1 MASRRDFLKTMMV
14 ASAGL
19 AVGGRPSLL
28 YGQDVKNAKT
38 KGEKVKIAYIG
49 IGNRGQQIIE
59 AFDKTGMVEV
69 VALCDV
75 DMGAKHTQKVMAMY
89 PQAKLFRDF
98 RKLFDEAGNLFD
110 AVAIATPDHSHF
122 PISMLALASGKH
134 VYVEKPLARTFYE
147 AELLMEAARK
157 RPHLATQVGNQG
169 HSEANYFQFKAWMDA
184 GIIKDVTAITAHMN
198 NARRWHKWDSNIHRF
213 PTGQQL
219 PPDMD
224 WDSWRCAAE
233 HHDYHPDYHVGQWR
247 CWYDFGMGAL
257 GDWGAHLLDT
267 AHEFLEL
274 GLPYEI
280 SMLYANGHND
290 YFYPYSSTIL
300 FRFPQRKGMPPVD
313 VTWYDG
319 LDNLPPLP
327 EGYGSSVGA
336 DNVPTTNQGNTASKK
351 LKPGKIIYTKDL
363 IFKGGSHGSTL
374 SIIPEERAREMADRL
389 PEVPKS
395 PSNHFENFLLACQ
408 GREKTRSS
416 FEINGVLSQVFSLGV
431 IAQRL
436 NTQLFFDPR
445 TKQITNNAFANAM
458 LTGVPPRKG
467 WDEFYKL

>member
-1 MASRRDFLKTMMV
+1 MM

-19 AVGGRPSLL
+19 AVSGPSLL
-28 YGQDVKNAKT
+28 YGQEAKSTKT

-49 IGNRGQQIIE
+49 IGNRGRQIIE

-224 WDSWRCAAE
+224 WDSWLCAAE
-233 HHDYHPDYHVGQWR
+233 HHDYHPDYHLGQWR

-351 LKPGKIIYTKDL
+351 LQPGKIIYTKDL

-389 PEVPKS
+389 PEVPNS

-408 GREKTRSS
+408 GREKTRSP

-458 LTGVPPRKG
+458 LTGIPPRKG

>member
-1 MASRRDFLKTMMV
+1 MASRRDFLKTMMM

-19 AVGGRPSLL
+19 AVSGPSLL
-28 YGQDVKNAKT
+28 YGQEAKSTKT

-49 IGNRGQQIIE
+49 IGNRGRQIIE

-224 WDSWRCAAE
+224 WDSWLCAAE
-233 HHDYHPDYHVGQWR
+233 HHDYHPDYHLGQWR

-351 LKPGKIIYTKDL
+351 LQPGKIIYTKDL

-389 PEVPKS
+389 PEVPNS

-408 GREKTRSS
+408 GREKTRSP

-458 LTGVPPRKG
+458 LTGIPPRKG